1 MKKIKITIPDNLTPQ
16 EETFAIAK
24 QLGSKL
30 IENKQGKKLLGSGY
44 EIKHTQTEIIIN
56 REPVEKPIKTS
67 ECTVCNT
74 TFENSLGSVLYINY
88 GGSRKKKIYCS
99 DNCRDVV
106 RDICGEGRTSIK
118 RSNLKP
124 AFLFK

>member
-30 IENKQGKKLLGSGY
+30 IENKQTTKLLGSGY

-56 REPVEKPIKTS
+56 REPVEKPIKTT
-67 ECTVCNT
+67 ECTVCKT
-74 TFENSLGSVLYINY
+74 VFENKLGSVLYINY
-88 GGSRKKKIYCS
+88 GGSHKKKIYCS

-106 RDICGEGRTSIK
+106 RDICGEGRASIK
-118 RSNLKP
+118 KGKLKT
-124 AFLFK
+124 AFSF